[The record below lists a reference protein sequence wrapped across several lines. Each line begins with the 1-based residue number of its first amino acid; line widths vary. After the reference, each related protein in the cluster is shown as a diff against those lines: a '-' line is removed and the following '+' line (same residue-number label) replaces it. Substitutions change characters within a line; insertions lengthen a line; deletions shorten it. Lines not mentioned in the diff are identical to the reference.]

1 MMKRLVVFA
10 LASVMAAS
18 PVAAR
23 SVSDNLAMAAMISM
37 AGKICGFNTRKAV
50 GNLVMEVHYASN
62 LSYDQIANE
71 ILSRE
76 PVVRKIFNLAK
87 KADKAQF
94 CKDVKRFRRDFE

>member
-1 MMKRLVVFA
+1 MKRLVVFA

-23 SVSDNLAMAAMISM
+23 SVNDNLAMAAMISA

-50 GNLVMEVHYASN
+50 GNLVMEVHYTSN

-76 PVVRKIFNLAK
+76 PAVRKIFQLARK
-87 KADKAQF
+87 TDKAQF
-94 CKDVKRFRRDFE
+94 CKDVARLNRDYQ